1 MNLDRIKFNKSEPLI
16 PRRQVWK
23 AIAEDIKEDIIS
35 GHYKPLERVKE
46 GDLAAKYSV
55 SKTPIREAIRYLEG
69 IGFVEMVPHTMIR
82 VTKMNKKDVQNL
94 YRIWSVLE
102 GLAAR
107 ESLGNLTNKDF
118 QNMERYASLTERYFR
133 DNNYRQYTKA
143 NNSFHSLIWQAS
155 DNQQLVD
162 QLQNTYEKIQ
172 RFHSVPLRF
181 PHRFKD
187 LVPDHRNIL
196 KAISQKD
203 EAKTE
208 MLARMHVQKQEQ
220 YTVELL
226 EQENSF

>member
-1 MNLDRIKFNKSEPLI
+1 MA
-16 PRRQVWK
+16 V
-23 AIAEDIKEDIIS
+23 
-35 GHYKPLERVKE
+35 
-46 GDLAAKYSV
+46 KYSV

-69 IGFVEMVPHTMIR
+69 IGFVEMIPHTMIR

-107 ESLGNLTNKDF
+107 ESLWHLTNQDF
-118 QNMERYASLTERYFR
+118 RDMERYATLTERYFR
-133 DNNYRQYTKA
+133 DNNYHQYTKA
-143 NNSFHSLIWQAS
+143 NNSFHSVIWQAS
-155 DNQQLVD
+155 DNQQLME

-196 KAISQKD
+196 EALSQKD
-203 EAKTE
+203 EEKTE
-208 MLARMHVQKQEQ
+208 RLARRHVQKQEQ

>member
-1 MNLDRIKFNKSEPLI
+1 MDQDRIKFKKSESLLP
-16 PRRQVWK
+16 PRQVWK

-35 GHYKPLERVKE
+35 GRYKPLERVKE

-107 ESLGNLTNKDF
+107 ESLWNLTKTDF
-118 QNMERYASLTERYFR
+118 QDMERYATLTERHFR
-133 DNNYRQYTKA
+133 NNNYHQYTKA
-143 NNSFHSLIWQAS
+143 NNGFHSVIWRAS
-155 DNQQLVD
+155 DNQQLTE

-187 LVPDHRNIL
+187 LVPDHRKIL
-196 KAISQKD
+196 KAILKKD
-203 EAKTE
+203 EEKTE
-208 MLARMHVQKQEQ
+208 MLARRHVQKQEQ

>member
-1 MNLDRIKFNKSEPLI
+1 MNQDRLTFKKSEPLI
-16 PRRQVWK
+16 PPKQVWK
-23 AIAEDIKEDIIS
+23 TIAEDIKENIIS
-35 GHYKPLERVKE
+35 GYYKPLERVKE

-107 ESLGNLTNKDF
+107 ESLWHLTNKDF
-118 QNMERYASLTERYFR
+118 RDMERFANLTERYFR
-133 DNNYRQYTKA
+133 DNNYHQYTKA
-143 NNSFHSLIWQAS
+143 NNSFHSVIWQAS
-155 DNQQLVD
+155 DNQQLME
-162 QLQNTYEKIQ
+162 QLQSIYEKIQ

-203 EAKTE
+203 EEKFLT
-208 MLARMHVQKQEQ
+208 
-220 YTVELL
+220 
-226 EQENSF
+226 

>member
-1 MNLDRIKFNKSEPLI
+1 MNLDRLTFKKSEPLI
-16 PRRQVWK
+16 PPKQVWK

-35 GHYKPLERVKE
+35 GRYKPLERVKE

-107 ESLGNLTNKDF
+107 ESLWNLTKTDF
-118 QNMERYASLTERYFR
+118 QDMERYATLTERYFR
-133 DNNYRQYTKA
+133 DNNYHQYTKA
-143 NNSFHSLIWQAS
+143 NNSFHSVIWQAS
-155 DNQQLVD
+155 DNQQLME

-196 KAISQKD
+196 KAILKKD
-203 EAKTE
+203 EEKTE
-208 MLARMHVQKQEQ
+208 MLARRHVQKQEL

-226 EQENSF
+226 EQENRF

>member
-1 MNLDRIKFNKSEPLI
+1 MDQDRIKFKNSEPLI
-16 PRRQVWK
+16 PPKQIWK
-23 AIAEDIKEDIIS
+23 SIAEDIKEDIIS

-107 ESLGNLTNKDF
+107 ESLWNLTKKDF
-118 QNMERYASLTERYFR
+118 RDLERYASLTEKHFR
-133 DNNYRQYTKA
+133 DNNYHQYSKA
-143 NNSFHSLIWQAS
+143 NNSFHAVIWWRS
-155 DNQQLVD
+155 DNQQLTE
-162 QLQNTYEKIQ
+162 QLQNIYEKIQ

-187 LVPDHRNIL
+187 LVPDHRKIL
-196 KAISQKD
+196 KAILKKD
-203 EAKTE
+203 EEATE
-208 MLARMHVQKQEQ
+208 MLARRHVQKQEQ

-226 EQENSF
+226 EQEHSF

>member
-1 MNLDRIKFNKSEPLI
+1 MNLNRLTFKKSEPLI
-16 PRRQVWK
+16 PPKQVWK

-35 GHYKPLERVKE
+35 GRYKPLERVKE

-107 ESLGNLTNKDF
+107 ESLWNLTDRDF
-118 QNMERYASLTERYFR
+118 QDMERYASLTERYFH
-133 DNNYRQYTKA
+133 DNNYPQYTKA
-143 NNSFHSLIWQAS
+143 NNSFHALIWRAS
-155 DNQQLVD
+155 DNQQLVE

-196 KAISQKD
+196 EALSQKD
-203 EAKTE
+203 EEKTE
-208 MLARMHVQKQEQ
+208 MLARRHVQKQEQ

-226 EQENSF
+226 ERENSF

>member
-1 MNLDRIKFNKSEPLI
+1 MDQDRIKFKNSEPLI
-16 PRRQVWK
+16 PPKQIWK
-23 AIAEDIKEDIIS
+23 SIAEDIKEDIIS

-69 IGFVEMVPHTMIR
+69 IGFLEMVPHTMIR

-107 ESLGNLTNKDF
+107 ESLWNLTKKDF
-118 QNMERYASLTERYFR
+118 RDLERYASLTEKHFR
-133 DNNYRQYTKA
+133 DNNYHQYSKA
-143 NNSFHSLIWQAS
+143 NNSFHAVIWWRS
-155 DNQQLVD
+155 DNQQLTE
-162 QLQNTYEKIQ
+162 QLQNIYEKIQ
-172 RFHSVPLRF
+172 RFHSVPLQF

-187 LVPDHRNIL
+187 LVPDHRKIL
-196 KAISQKD
+196 KAILKKD
-203 EAKTE
+203 EEATE
-208 MLARMHVQKQEQ
+208 MLARRHVQKQEQ

-226 EQENSF
+226 EQEHRF

>member
-1 MNLDRIKFNKSEPLI
+1 MTLNKTEPLNM
-16 PRRQVWK
+16 PKQVWK

-35 GHYKPLERVKE
+35 GRYKPLERVKE

-107 ESLGNLTNKDF
+107 ESLWNLTKTDF
-118 QNMERYASLTERYFR
+118 QDMERYATLTERHFR
-133 DNNYRQYTKA
+133 NNNYHQYTKA
-143 NNSFHSLIWQAS
+143 NNSFHSLIWRAS
-155 DNQQLVD
+155 DNQQLVE

-203 EAKTE
+203 EEKTE
-208 MLARMHVQKQEQ
+208 MLARRHVQKQEQ

>member
-1 MNLDRIKFNKSEPLI
+1 MDQDRIKFKNSEPLI
-16 PRRQVWK
+16 PPKQIWK
-23 AIAEDIKEDIIS
+23 SIAEDIKEDIIS

-107 ESLGNLTNKDF
+107 ESLWNLTKKDF
-118 QNMERYASLTERYFR
+118 RDLERYASLTEKHFR
-133 DNNYRQYTKA
+133 DNNYHQYSKA
-143 NNSFHSLIWQAS
+143 NNSYHAVIWWRS
-155 DNQQLVD
+155 DNQQLTE
-162 QLQNTYEKIQ
+162 QLQNIYEKIQ
-172 RFHSVPLRF
+172 RFHSVPLQF

-187 LVPDHRNIL
+187 LVPDHRKIL
-196 KAISQKD
+196 KAILKKD
-203 EAKTE
+203 EEATE
-208 MLARMHVQKQEQ
+208 MLARRHVQKQEQ

-226 EQENSF
+226 EQEHRF